1 MAIEISTQSYQFSKP
16 RRSRDHIRER
26 EEKGYF
32 NEKYSKPRNPG
43 VGGIYYNYV
52 HDLESLWWILVWTAF
67 VYEKMPDP
75 TYEMSAEW
83 AKAQRSRY
91 NILFPGDMY
100 IIDRQLFLI
109 DNSTFKARVKD
120 VSPFL
125 TGYARIIRY
134 FRDLLLAEYNLMEKD
149 VPATVYFS
157 RSGSDIIH
165 EDFLEKLSK
174 REIEKGIVVPI
185 WGRTLRKRSVEAQSD
200 SQQPNSK
207 KSKMT
212 SEDTTS
218 TGSTDSS
225 AI

>member
-1 MAIEISTQSYQFSKP
+1 MAIEVACRSYLFLKPVLSFSHIRKTEKEGLYNSKP
-16 RRSRDHIRER
+16 ENAD
-26 EEKGYF
+26 
-32 NEKYSKPRNPG
+32 
-43 VGGIYYNYV
+43 GIGIHHNYI

-83 AKAQRSRY
+83 AEAQRTSY
-91 NILFPGDMY
+91 NILFPGDTY
-100 IIDRQLFLI
+100 ITDRQSFLT
-109 DNSTFKARVKD
+109 DDSTFKTRVKS

-165 EDFLEKLSK
+165 KEFLRKLSK
-174 REIEKGIVVPI
+174 REIEKGIVVSI
-185 WGRTLRKRSVEAQSD
+185 WGRTLFKRSVETQD
-200 SQQPNSK
+200 DTQQPSSK

>member
-1 MAIEISTQSYQFSKP
+1 MATEVACRAYHFLKTCRSK
-16 RRSRDHIRER
+16 SLLRER
-26 EEKGYF
+26 EKKGYYIEQ
-32 NEKYSKPRNPG
+32 NRELQNSAEL
-43 VGGIYYNYV
+43 GIHHNYI
-52 HDLESLWWILVWTAF
+52 HDMESLWWILVWTAF

-75 TYEMSAEW
+75 TYETSAEW
-83 AKAQRSRY
+83 AKAQRTSY

-174 REIEKGIVVPI
+174 REIEKGVVVSI
-185 WGRTLRKRSVEAQSD
+185 WGRTLLKRSVEAQD
-200 SQQPNSK
+200 DTQQPNSK
-207 KSKMT
+207 KSKMM

-225 AI
+225 AL

>member
-1 MAIEISTQSYQFSKP
+1 MEKEGFYGSEIGEP
-16 RRSRDHIRER
+16 ENGD
-26 EEKGYF
+26 
-32 NEKYSKPRNPG
+32 
-43 VGGIYYNYV
+43 GIGIHHNYI
-52 HDLESLWWILVWTAF
+52 HDLESLWWILVWTTF

-83 AKAQRSRY
+83 AKAQQNSY
-91 NILFPGDMY
+91 NILFPGDTY
-100 IIDRQLFLI
+100 ITDRHLFLI
-109 DNSTFKARVKD
+109 DDSTFKTRIND

-174 REIEKGIVVPI
+174 REIEKGIVVSI
-185 WGRTLRKRSVEAQSD
+185 WGRTLRKRSVEAQD
-200 SQQPNSK
+200 DTQQPNSK

-225 AI
+225 AIWCTSGMVMSLS

>member
-1 MAIEISTQSYQFSKP
+1 MAIEVACRAYHFMRQNL
-16 RRSRDHIRER
+16 SRKILKER
-26 EEKGYF
+26 EKKGYF
-32 NEKYSKPRNPG
+32 GNYQYTNDTPKP
-43 VGGIYYNYV
+43 GIYHNYI
-52 HDLESLWWILVWTAF
+52 HDLESLWWILVWTTF

-83 AKAQRSRY
+83 AEAQRNRC
-91 NILFPGDMY
+91 NILFPGDAY
-100 IIDRQLFLI
+100 INDRQSFLN
-109 DNSTFKARVKD
+109 DDGTFKTRVKS

-125 TGYARIIRY
+125 TGYANIIGY
-134 FRDLLLAEYNLMEKD
+134 FRELLLAEYEEVEKD
-149 VPATVYFS
+149 VPATVHFS
-157 RSGSDIIH
+157 GLDTIH

-207 KSKMT
+207 KSKMM

-225 AI
+225 AL

>member
-1 MAIEISTQSYQFSKP
+1 MAIEVACRAYHFMRQNL
-16 RRSRDHIRER
+16 SRKILKER
-26 EEKGYF
+26 EKKGYF
-32 NEKYSKPRNPG
+32 GNYQYTNDTPKP
-43 VGGIYYNYV
+43 GIYHNYI
-52 HDLESLWWILVWTAF
+52 HDLESLWWILVWTTF

-83 AKAQRSRY
+83 AEAQRTSY
-91 NILFPGDMY
+91 NILFPGDTY
-100 IIDRQLFLI
+100 ITDRQSFLN
-109 DNSTFKARVKD
+109 DDSTFKTRVKS

-125 TGYARIIRY
+125 TGYANIIGY
-134 FRDLLLAEYNLMEKD
+134 FRELLLAEYEEVEKD
-149 VPATVYFS
+149 VPATVHFS
-157 RSGSDIIH
+157 GLDTIH

-174 REIEKGIVVPI
+174 REIEKGIVVSI
-185 WGRTLRKRSVEAQSD
+185 WGRTLLKRSVEAQD
-200 SQQPNSK
+200 DTQQPNSK

>member
-1 MAIEISTQSYQFSKP
+1 MAIEVACRSYLFLKPVLSFSHIKKMEKEGLYSSKP
-16 RRSRDHIRER
+16 ENAD
-26 EEKGYF
+26 
-32 NEKYSKPRNPG
+32 
-43 VGGIYYNYV
+43 GIGIHHNYI

-75 TYEMSAEW
+75 TYETSAEW
-83 AKAQRSRY
+83 AEAQRTSY
-91 NILFPGDMY
+91 NILFPGDTY
-100 IIDRQLFLI
+100 ITDRQLFLI

-134 FRDLLLAEYNLMEKD
+134 FRDLLLVGYNLMEKD

-157 RSGSDIIH
+157 SSGSDIIH

-174 REIEKGIVVPI
+174 REIEKGIVVSI
-185 WGRTLRKRSVEAQSD
+185 WGRTLLKRSVEAQD
-200 SQQPNSK
+200 DTQQPNSK